1 MVLSA
6 LYTIMYFINNEGELK
21 AYQITLRQV

>member
-21 AYQITLRQV
+21 AYQITHRQV